1 MDLETTLF
9 LCAAFFAVAT
19 LYSAVGQAGATG
31 YLAVMALGTVAPEV
45 MRPTA
50 LALNVLVAGVTVF
63 QFHRARFVPWMALR
77 PFLAGSIPC
86 AAIGGAL
93 SLPRGGYYA
102 AVGVVLIVAA
112 VILLWRGS
120 VPRTNLEERV
130 LRARPLP
137 AILVGAGI
145 GLLSGLTGIGGGI
158 FLSPVLLTLGWAGL
172 KSTAGASAPFN
183 LFNSLI
189 ALATGTI
196 ATQSLP
202 AGLPALALAAVAGAL
217 FGTWLGLEKLGQK
230 GLSFVLALVM
240 LIAGARLLIAS

>member
-1 MDLETTLF
+1 MDLQQTLV
-9 LCAAFFAVAT
+9 LCAAFFVVAT

-50 LALNVLVAGVTVF
+50 LALNVLVAGVTVY

-86 AAIGGAL
+86 AAVGGAL

-102 AVGVVLIVAA
+102 AVGVVLIAA
-112 VILLWRGS
+112 ALLLLWRGFVS
-120 VPRTNLEERV
+120 RTDIEERV
-130 LRARPLP
+130 IRAKPVP
-137 AILVGAGI
+137 AVLAGAGI

-158 FLSPVLLTLGWAGL
+158 FLGPMLLALGWAGL
-172 KSTAGASAPFN
+172 KTTAGASAPFN

-189 ALATGTI
+189 ALAAGTF
-196 ATQSLP
+196 AAQSLP
-202 AGLPALALAAVAGAL
+202 AELPALAGAAVAGAL
-217 FGTWLGLEKLGQK
+217 LGTWLGLEKLGQK
-230 GLSFVLALVM
+230 GLSFTLALVM
-240 LIAGARLLIAS
+240 MIAGARLLIAA